1 MGFTTTEYAM
11 MAMAAGT
18 TVSAIAASQQKAPN
32 IAAPTPPPQAGKAP
46 DVANTMQGMTGAG
59 QAGGSPGVAQ
69 TFLTGSQGVDPSLL
83 NLGKNTLL
91 GS

>member
-1 MGFTTTEYAM
+1 MGFSSTELVM
-11 MAMAAGT
+11 MAFGGGMAA
-18 TVSAIAASQQKAPN
+18 SSLAAGQQKAPT

-46 DVANTMQGMTGAG
+46 DVATTLQGMAGAG

-83 NLGKNTLL
+83 NLGNNTLL